1 LRGEY
6 YRKKVIPMLEIY
18 KTRTDGHELVS
29 LDFIEKGCWIN
40 LVAPTEEAIEFVVNN
55 VEIDQN
61 FIRDALDEEEKP
73 RIDVDGDQTLIIVDV
88 PYVYEDDK
96 SIKFETMP
104 LGLLLVRDDFIITIS
119 GKPSSVLERFRNGQ
133 IRDFY
138 TYKKTRFIFQILY
151 YVSTDFL
158 KYLKHIDKKSELLEN
173 SLHKSMRN
181 KELYKLM
188 DLSKSLV
195 YFNTSLK
202 SNETVLERLLKGK
215 YVKMYEE
222 DADILEDTIIENK
235 QAIEM
240 ATIYSSILSGMMDAF
255 ASVIS
260 NNQNEVM
267 KFLAAITIVIAIP
280 NMVYSFFG
288 QNFNLPQQGN
298 PFMWLF
304 VLIGSVVLS
313 LIVAFIL
320 YKRDMF

>member
-1 LRGEY
+1 
-6 YRKKVIPMLEIY
+6 MLEIY
-18 KTRTDGHELVS
+18 KTRTDGNELVS

-40 LVAPTEEAIEFVVNN
+40 LVAPTEEEIEFVVKNL
-55 VEIDQN
+55 EIEQN

-73 RIDVDGDQTLIIVDV
+73 RIDVDEDKTLIIADV

-104 LGLLLVRDDFIITIS
+104 LGLLLVRDDYIITIS

-181 KELYKLM
+181 RELYKLM

-240 ATIYSSILSGMMDAF
+240 ASIYSTILSGMMDAF

-267 KFLAAITIVIAIP
+267 KFLAAITIVMAIP
-280 NMVYSFFG
+280 NMVYSYFG
-288 QNFNLPQQGN
+288 QNFPLPQEGN
-298 PFMWLF
+298 PFMWLY

>member
-1 LRGEY
+1 
-6 YRKKVIPMLEIY
+6 MLEIY

-40 LVAPTEEAIEFVVNN
+40 LVAPTEEEIEFVVKN
-55 VEIDQN
+55 VGIEQN

-73 RIDVDGDQTLIIVDV
+73 RIDVDEDQTLIIVDI

-104 LGLLLVRDDFIITIS
+104 LGLLLVRDDYIITIS
-119 GKPSSVLERFRNGQ
+119 GKQSSVLERFRNGQ

-138 TYKKTRFIFQILY
+138 TYKKTRFILQILY
-151 YVSTDFL
+151 FVSTDYL
-158 KYLKHIDKKSELLEN
+158 KYLKHIDKKSELIET

-202 SNETVLERLLKGK
+202 SNETVLERLLRGK
-215 YVKMYEE
+215 YIKMYEE

-240 ATIYSSILSGMMDAF
+240 ASIYSSILSGMMDAF
-255 ASVIS
+255 ASIIS
-260 NNQNEVM
+260 NNQNGVM
-267 KFLAAITIVIAIP
+267 KFLAAMTIVMAIP
-280 NMVYSFFG
+280 NMIYSYFG
-288 QNFNLPQQGN
+288 QNFALPQQGN
-298 PFMWLF
+298 PLMWLYVF
-304 VLIGSVVLS
+304 IGSILLS
-313 LIVAFIL
+313 LIVSYFL